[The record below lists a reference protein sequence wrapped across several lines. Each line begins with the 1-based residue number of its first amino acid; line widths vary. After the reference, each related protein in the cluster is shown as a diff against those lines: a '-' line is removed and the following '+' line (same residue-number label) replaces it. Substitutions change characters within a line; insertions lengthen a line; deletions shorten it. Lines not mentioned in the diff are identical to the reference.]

1 MSKQGIYDQLSN
13 ENADKFTAEQA
24 QYAIDHA
31 KLDYKKA
38 VLEKAK
44 SYKKTLDLS
53 SDEIYEQLTSEHRAK
68 FTTEEAQYAIDHLND

>member
-1 MSKQGIYDQLSN
+1 MPWK
-13 ENADKFTAEQA
+13 
-24 QYAIDHA
+24 
-31 KLDYKKA
+31 
-38 VLEKAK
+38 KAK

>member
-24 QYAIDHA
+24 QYTIDHA

-38 VLEKAK
+38 ALEKAK
-44 SYKKTLDLS
+44 SYKKDLS